1 MPYRKPSLPFVM
13 DRRDGSRVAIARILV
28 PIGFLVALLGPMGAG
43 GSLLMGIAIALI
55 LGNPWPTETRSYG
68 KTALSV
74 SVVGLGAAADLRVV
88 GRVGLHGIGYTAV
101 GIGAA
106 FLIGTLL
113 GRAMKVQRDTSLLV
127 TVGTA
132 ICGGSAIAA
141 VAPVIEAKPEETSV
155 SIATV
160 FLLNA
165 VALYIFP
172 PIGHHLHLSES
183 AFGMWCALAIHD
195 TSSVVGAASQ
205 YGEHALEIATTAKL
219 ARALWIVPVT
229 FAIGYLRARASKHE
243 VGDDAKPARPWF
255 IAGFVLAAAVVT
267 YVPVLAPAG
276 KWVALGARHL
286 LAATLFLIGL
296 GLSRASLKA
305 IGVRPLVLAVALWL
319 VLGSGTLA
327 AIMTGLIE

>member
-1 MPYRKPSLPFVM
+1 MGVA
-13 DRRDGSRVAIARILV
+13 RVLV
-28 PIGFLVALLGPMGAG
+28 PIGFLIALLSPIGAG
-43 GSLLMGIAIALI
+43 GSLLMGIAIALS
-55 LGNPWPTETRSYG
+55 LGNPWPKETRDYG
-68 KTALSV
+68 KKALAI

-106 FLIGTLL
+106 FLVGTIL
-113 GRAMKVQRDTSLLV
+113 GRVLSVQRNTSLLV

-141 VAPVIEAKPEETSV
+141 VAPVIKAKPEETSV

-165 VALYIFP
+165 IALYIFP
-172 PIGHHLHLSES
+172 PIGHHFHLSES

-219 ARALWIVPVT
+219 ARALWIVPIT
-229 FAIGYLRARASKHE
+229 FAIGYLRARASKN
-243 VGDDAKPARPWF
+243 DTASDAKPARPWF

-305 IGVRPLVLAVALWL
+305 IGVRPLVLAVGLWL
-319 VLGSGTLA
+319 TLGTGTLA
-327 AIMTGLIE
+327 AIMAGLIK

>member
-1 MPYRKPSLPFVM
+1 M
-13 DRRDGSRVAIARILV
+13 DRPHAPISSLVSISRILV
-28 PIGFLVALLGPMGAG
+28 PIGFLVALLSPIGAG
-43 GSLLMGIAIALI
+43 GSLLMGVAIALA
-55 LGNPWPTETRSYG
+55 LGNPWPEKTRNIA
-68 KTALSV
+68 KRALAISV
-74 SVVGLGAAADLRVV
+74 IGLGAAADLGVV
-88 GRVGLHGIGYTAV
+88 GRVGLHGIGYTAL

-106 FLIGTLL
+106 FAIGTLL
-113 GRAMKVQRDTSLLV
+113 GKLLAVREDTALLV

-141 VAPVIEAKPEETSV
+141 VAPVIRAKPEETSI

-165 VALYIFP
+165 IALYIFP
-172 PIGHHLHLSES
+172 PIGHALHLSEH

-205 YGEHALEIATTAKL
+205 YGEQALQIATTAKL

-229 FAIGYLRARASKHE
+229 FAISYLRARRSAAE
-243 VGDDAKPARPWF
+243 TAPTAKPARPWF
-255 IAGFVLAAAVVT
+255 IAGFVIAAAVVT
-267 YVPVLAPAG
+267 YIPALAPAG
-276 KWVALGARHL
+276 KLVALGARHL

-305 IGVRPLVLAVALWL
+305 IGLRPLVLAVALWL
-319 VLGSGTLA
+319 MLGTGTLG
-327 AIMTGLIE
+327 AIELGLID